1 MTFRTLVKSGNTS
14 FVVSLPIEW
23 VRENKLEAGDTINL
37 SYGTNG
43 HLLIT
48 PQELK
53 EGPKV
58 EETCINIDE
67 KDIHDLRNEI
77 ISAYID
83 DFKNIR
89 LVGKEIKDKSVMIT
103 EIIQGLIAL
112 DVIEH
117 TPQHIIARNF
127 FDYKDTS
134 ASMVLKKEDI
144 IIRAMLVEIKNFFQ
158 KGLRAK
164 DYEEINNLNEQINKL
179 NLLAMKVTKKALT
192 DPNIAKMFELN
203 YLEIMLTSK
212 INFFLENISHHL
224 KSIAQDLVYLDEK
237 KKTVKSLEEVYFTT
251 EKIYLEMMNN
261 HHQKNL
267 VQMSKLV
274 KEEKEIM
281 ERIDN
286 IHRVN
291 DDLLVGKVLE
301 NMKVIHEYL
310 IRMTK
315 LCLSF

>member
-23 VRENKLEAGDTINL
+23 IRENKLEAGDIISL
-37 SYGTNG
+37 KYGTNG
-43 HLLIT
+43 HLLLS

-53 EGPKV
+53 ESPKI
-58 EETCINIDE
+58 EEICINVDG
-67 KDIHDLRNEI
+67 KDLHDLRNEI

-83 DFKNIR
+83 DYKNIK
-89 LVGKEIKDKSVMIT
+89 LIGKEIKDKPL
-103 EIIQGLIAL
+103 IILEVIHGLIAL

-127 FDYKDTS
+127 FDYKETS
-134 ASMVLKKEDI
+134 ASMILKKEDI
-144 IIRAMLVEIKNFFQ
+144 IIRSILAEIKKFFQ

-164 DYEEINNLNEQINKL
+164 DYEEINSLNDQINKL
-179 NLLAMKVTKKALT
+179 NLLAMKVTKKSLT
-192 DPNIAKMFELN
+192 DPNLAKQFGLN
-203 YLEIMLTSK
+203 YVEIVLTSK

-237 KKTVKSLEEVYFTT
+237 KKTVKSMEEIYGTT
-251 EKIYLEMMNN
+251 ERIYLEMMNC
-261 HHQKNL
+261 HYHQNRN
-267 VQMSKLV
+267 QMSKLV
-274 KEEKEIM
+274 KEEKEAL

-286 IHRVN
+286 LHRVN
-291 DDLLVGKVLE
+291 DDLLVGKVLG

-310 IRMTK
+310 IRVTK
-315 LCLSF
+315 LCLSL